1 MFIFNLIFKYKKF
14 FNFFFIFSSIIQKRV
29 VLEKSGKYLTAKIV
43 HHSGRVVVSAS
54 SKEFPIRE
62 QLKRFDLFLE
72 ITNCLI
78 IGLFLNSS
86 GGVNAAISL
95 GQILALRALES
106 GIIQVFVDDSEEDNS
121 LKVCLIYV

>member
-78 IGLFLNSS
+78 IGLLNSS